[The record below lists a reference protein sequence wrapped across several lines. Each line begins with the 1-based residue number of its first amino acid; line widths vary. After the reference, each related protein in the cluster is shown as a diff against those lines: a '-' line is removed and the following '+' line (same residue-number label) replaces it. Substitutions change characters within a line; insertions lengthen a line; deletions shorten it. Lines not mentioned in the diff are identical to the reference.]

1 MAYSKKKK
9 RYKLNKGK
17 KVIKAQ
23 DGVTDVLDTVVDMA
37 GNFGGGE
44 GLPLEDIWAGV
55 VDTVTNLNL
64 GNINLPTIVGK
75 GANIGGSGGGTSE
88 GGGSDDDTPSGKT
101 SPKPS
106 NNLPSFFQR
115 NYANL
120 STDELRDAYGQHYD
134 FGRFSDM
141 IDHDKNAM
149 ANRYKTGRHHKW
161 SQLFHTPENV
171 NFDYTDKQGRK
182 VGTATNTHPANLSAI
197 LMDVAQKDPEAIKW
211 LMTNSHQYAPRTDAV
226 TNLNEKYGLEK
237 GVLSS
242 KDRRYMRGID
252 EDQLKRQYEKLALMK
267 EGKRY
272 GKYRGH
278 AYDVDMMNQLLG
290 QHLPKGMKID
300 SQMADLM
307 HDFVDSKM
315 FTDAMASMHPDI
327 FDPGVV
333 GIDDKGKYGA
343 YQVRRNPGE
352 GMDQFINAPLNY
364 QYNMEASGLDPN
376 QKPSQEWLRMQY
388 MSNQGAE
395 DGMGGYNK
403 DQIAQMLM
411 QDEEFLAKNN
421 LSRSDLARGPLGYAQ
436 TTGDLYR
443 FGVTWDDKN
452 KKWYSEGTKDW
463 LTPEQA
469 EKWTSAIANKYIDD
483 SGWQQYNPNSKIDP
497 INIGT
502 VPSNKIDETIT
513 APTGLMSF
521 NEADSDVGDDIEDL
535 QGSVEVGP
543 MTGGYELDSEGNRV
557 PSAKSGT
564 TSGGSRQKRSMDA
577 ILNSVASGTHVGT
590 GEGYNEADLKRD
602 AAIIKKEF
610 GNDAYNDLMNQLSSI
625 SPVEPSSSQSAVSGG
640 GDDSRGKQGQK
651 PVSFT
656 SGDEDSSMFDFGRD
670 FGPRTKEDQ
679 MSIYEQVQRLRNPE
693 MFDDEDEDENEES
706 TQSSENE
713 DSDSS
718 GESSNTPMKKV
729 GRNLYYGSG
738 FAGDSGLS
746 QQQQEEM
753 MNMGI
758 TPIYK
763 HGGFGKGFDMNKMK
777 FYEKGGKALYANDG
791 ANFSSIANAFK
802 GGGGGGTGV
811 RGFNIAP
818 IYNVAPAD
826 AAKSGEVYLE
836 TKLIRLDKELK
847 SLDPND
853 PANEETIAALQQEI
867 MESQAEL
874 AALRG
879 GGPGTSY

>member
-17 KVIKAQ
+17 KVRKAQ
-23 DGVTDVLDTVVDMA
+23 DGLTDVLDTVVDMA
-37 GNFGGGE
+37 GNFGGGD
-44 GLPLEDIWAGV
+44 GIPLGDVWSGI

-64 GNINLPTIVGK
+64 GSINLPS
-75 GANIGGSGGGTSE
+75 IGGTGGGSE

-101 SPKPS
+101 NPKPS
-106 NNLPSFFQR
+106 NNQPSFFQR

-161 SQLFHTPENV
+161 STLFHTPENV
-171 NFDYTDKQGRK
+171 DFDYTDKQGRK

-242 KDRRYMRGID
+242 KDRRFMRGID
-252 EDQLKRQYEKLALMK
+252 DDRLKREYEKLDLMK
-267 EGKRY
+267 QGKRY

-290 QHLPKGMKID
+290 KHLPKGMTID

-333 GIDDKGKYGA
+333 GVDDKGKFGA
-343 YQVRRNPGE
+343 YQTRRNPGE

-376 QKPSQEWLRMQY
+376 RKPSQDWLRVQH
-388 MSNQGAE
+388 MSNQGAK
-395 DGMGGYNK
+395 DGVGGYNK

-411 QDEEFLAKNN
+411 QDEEFLAKHN
-421 LSRSDLARGPLGYAQ
+421 LNRGELRDSGLGYKQ

-469 EKWTSAIANKYIDD
+469 EKWTSAIANKYINE
-483 SGWQQYNPNSKIDP
+483 SGWQQYNPSSKLDP

-502 VPSNKIDETIT
+502 VPSNKIDDTISK
-513 APTGLMSF
+513 PTGPLSF
-521 NEADSDVGDDIEDL
+521 NEADSDVGDDIDEI
-535 QGSVEVGP
+535 QENTVEVGTI
-543 MTGGYELDSEGNRV
+543 TGGYELDSEGNRV
-557 PSAKSGT
+557 RVPSTKSRA
-564 TSGGSRQKRSMDA
+564 TSGGSRQKKSMDA
-577 ILNSVASGTHVGT
+577 ILDSVTSGTHVTT
-590 GEGYNEADLKRD
+590 GEDYNEADLKRD
-602 AAIIKKEF
+602 AAIIKREF
-610 GNDAYNDLMNQLSSI
+610 GNDAYDDLMNQLMSVDT
-625 SPVEPSSSQSAVSGG
+625 VEPGSEQSVINEKETGDRDRDRGVSLNKTNLVADQIEEEEDDDELSYSEQVRQMAY
-640 GDDSRGKQGQK
+640 GDDNEDD
-651 PVSFT
+651 
-656 SGDEDSSMFDFGRD
+656 DEEEEV
-670 FGPRTKEDQ
+670 EDQ
-679 MSIYEQVQRLRNPE
+679 
-693 MFDDEDEDENEES
+693 EEGV
-706 TQSSENE
+706 
-713 DSDSS
+713 DYS
-718 GESSNTPMKKV
+718 GAS
-729 GRNLYYGSG
+729 SG
-738 FAGDSGLS
+738 FAGDSGTGS
-746 QQQQEEM
+746 KPSGDPYSFFPGMMSAEEM
-753 MNMGI
+753 QRMMAMGE
-758 TPIYK
+758 TPTYK
-763 HGGFGKGFDMNKMK
+763 HGGFGKNFSMDKMR
-777 FYEKGGKALYANDG
+777 FNKGGKTYSSDVAGHYAPRG
-791 ANFSSIANAFK
+791 R
-802 GGGGGGTGV
+802 GGGSGISGQIKQATFYESN
-811 RGFNIAP
+811 REMDP
-818 IYNVAPAD
+818 I
-826 AAKSGEVYLE
+826 KGGEVYLNA
-836 TKLIRLDKELK
+836 KILRLDSELGK
-847 SLDPND
+847 LDPND
-853 PANEETIAALQQEI
+853 PANKEAIAALQQEI
-867 MESQAEL
+867 LDSQAEL
-874 AALRG
+874 AAIKQG
-879 GGPGTSY
+879 IGTTKNMPPA